1 MGRGK
6 GQQSNVNFV
15 TARRRR
21 GKLERGI
28 EGRSIGKRQVSL
40 RKTVPYSQFCYRML
54 IVLFG
59 MVVSSLKHV
68 RELHSVDTGL

>member
-1 MGRGK
+1 MGRRK

-28 EGRSIGKRQVSL
+28 E
-40 RKTVPYSQFCYRML
+40 
-54 IVLFG
+54 
-59 MVVSSLKHV
+59 
-68 RELHSVDTGL
+68 REGA